1 MMPFKFRESKM
12 PGPLIL
18 LLCWSYVLKATHTSI
33 IAQTPGR
40 VMVKAGDTVTLKC
53 YLVELITYCYSV
65 NWMKVDPRT
74 GTLIKIANLKIDN
87 NSEDGE
93 GEQDKLC
100 SATITKA
107 TVSDSGMYYC
117 SAVQSDTIHTGN
129 GSRVVVTERER
140 TQNITEPPAIK
151 LLSPSDGDGSV
162 VLTTLYYTAESFI
175 PLLCLVLKVVPSQV
189 HVFWLI
195 DGRECSGLTSSIW
208 TDNSDSATEFTM
220 NQILV
225 QAEEWDRGVQCTCV
239 VEFEGNSINKTL
251 IKRNDSTGMCTMVLY
266 WISAAALL
274 TIIVAVTV
282 AVCRYRGHPV
292 VTDADTRQRGTGTES
307 RQYQSGRL
315 GEARKAVRSSV
326 SEVQYATLDHIQFGR
341 RPNTII
347 Q

>member
-1 MMPFKFRESKM
+1 GYVRDTFISSRWLNGRKEMMPFKF
-12 PGPLIL
+12 P
-18 LLCWSYVLKATHTSI
+18 THTDI
-33 IAQTPGR
+33 IIQTPGR
-40 VMVKAGDTVTLKC
+40 VMVKAGDTVILKC
-53 YLVELITYCYSV
+53 NLIELITYCHSV
-65 NWMKVDPRT
+65 TWMKVDPRT
-74 GTLIKIANLKIDN
+74 GTLSTNLKTDN
-87 NSEDGE
+87 NSKKGE
-93 GEQDKLC
+93 VKHDKLC

-117 SAVQSDTIHTGN
+117 SAAQSEMVHTGN
-129 GSRVVVTERER
+129 GSRVIVRESER
-140 TQNITEPPAIK
+140 TQNITESPTIK
-151 LLSPSDGDGSV
+151 LLSPMDGDGSV

-195 DGRECSGLTSSIW
+195 DGRQDSGLTASTW

-239 VEFEGNSINKTL
+239 VEFEGNYINKTL
-251 IKRNDSTGMCTMVLY
+251 IKNNDSNGMCTILLY
-266 WISAAALL
+266 WASAAALL

-282 AVCRYRGHPV
+282 AVCLHRGHPV
-292 VTDADTRQRGTGTES
+292 VTDVDTRQRVTGTES
-307 RQYQSGRL
+307 RQHQSGKR

-326 SEVQYATLDHIQFGR
+326 SVQYATLDHINFGR
-341 RPNTII
+341 CPNTII